1 MIFTGGTISM
11 VLDAG
16 TGAAR
21 PALSGSE
28 IVARV
33 PELGGVA
40 AVEVEDFGM
49 HPGPHMGPERM
60 LQLAGAVSAALAR
73 GVAGV
78 VVTHGTDTL
87 EETAF
92 LLDLALAT
100 ERPVVLTGAMKTA
113 SDVLWDGPANLLGA
127 CRVAAEPA
135 AAACG
140 VLVVLDGKVHAARE
154 VTKTD
159 TEAAGSFRS
168 PRTGPIGSVDP
179 DGIFF
184 HTRPE
189 RPERRGPIARLET
202 RVDLIAAAVGS
213 DDRLLRASLDS
224 GARGIVIAGFGRGN
238 LPPGLIPGIKLAIA
252 AGVPVVIATRCATGR
267 VGPRYGYDGGG
278 QMLQAMGCI
287 LSAALPAA
295 KARLL
300 LMVLLG
306 GGASP
311 AELST
316 AFERG

>member
-11 VLDAG
+11 VMDEA

-21 PALSGSE
+21 PALSGEE

-33 PELGGVA
+33 PELRGVA
-40 AVEVEDFGM
+40 TVAVEDFGM

-60 LQLAGAVSAALAR
+60 LALAGAVSAALTR

-92 LLDLALAT
+92 LLDLALAG

-127 CRVAAEPA
+127 CRVAADPA
-135 AAACG
+135 AGARG

-179 DGIFF
+179 DGVFF
-184 HTRPE
+184 HARPE
-189 RPERRGPIARLET
+189 RREGRGPIARLET

-224 GARGIVIAGFGRGN
+224 GARGIVITAFGRGN
-238 LPPGLIPGIKLAIA
+238 VPPGLLPGIRAAIA
-252 AGVPVVIATRCATGR
+252 GGVPVVIATRCATGR
-267 VGPRYGYDGGG
+267 VGPSYGYDGGG
-278 QMLQAMGCI
+278 QMLRALGCI
-287 LSAALPAA
+287 LSAALPPA

-311 AELST
+311 LALRA